1 MNGAEFQFYKM
12 KRGREREMDRGGL
25 YNNVNVLNAAELDT
39 CKWLRFYVI
48 LLLLKKKNFTKKI
61 EIQSLD
67 ESS

>member
-12 KRGREREMDRGGL
+12 KRGWEMDRGGL
-25 YNNVNVLNAAELDT
+25 YNNVSVLNAAELDT